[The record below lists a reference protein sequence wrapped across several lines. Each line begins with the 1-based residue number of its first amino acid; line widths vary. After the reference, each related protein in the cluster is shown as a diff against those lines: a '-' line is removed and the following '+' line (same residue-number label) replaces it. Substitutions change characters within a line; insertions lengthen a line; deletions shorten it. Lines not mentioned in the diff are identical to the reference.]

1 MITEQE
7 QTSAMERQAPFCNMT
22 GVALT
27 EQQLRD
33 QIAYFQAR
41 LRRLVS
47 IDDSAYEKLL
57 LRAYERL
64 LKQREAMLTS
74 LLTQQHPPTHHPA
87 SL

>member
-1 MITEQE
+1 
-7 QTSAMERQAPFCNMT
+7 MERQAPFCDMT
-22 GVALT
+22 GMALT

-41 LRRLVS
+41 LRRLVA

-64 LKQREAMLTS
+64 LKQRQTMLTN
-74 LLTQQHPPTHHPA
+74 LLAQQELATHHAA